1 MPIRKEI
8 YCLLVWLCTGLLS
21 FSQTSPI
28 PEPGIL
34 APIPADSLLPAP
46 PPSPAAA
53 APEVK
58 VFFVVGNI
66 VITGNKKTKEHI
78 VLRELPF
85 RSGDSV
91 RLPELVAQFKTAR
104 EQLMTTRLFIDAVV
118 ALKSIRGYTVDIS
131 IDLKERWYLFPLP
144 YLKPVDRNLSEWARQ
159 GYGTD
164 RLDYGFKFTHY
175 NFSGRNDKLRF
186 WLITGYSKQIQFEYE
201 QPYADSTLQHGYKI
215 GFSYMA
221 NKEVNY
227 ATINNQQQ
235 FTDTL
240 GGTQTITGSIEY
252 RYRPGLRT
260 FHALRFAFTH
270 FKVDDR
276 ILDLNPKYFHA
287 GVSAMALPEISYTVK
302 HYNVN
307 YIPYPL
313 TGWMGEAS
321 ILKKGI
327 HSYTSMWELSA
338 KYNRAIDLGKKWYFN
353 WQAQGMLRYPFEQP
367 FYNSKL
373 FGYKDMFLR
382 GLENYVI
389 DGVAGGMSRH
399 TFRREL
405 FSFNIPTF
413 LRSRTHDHVPF
424 RVFAKAYTDIGYG
437 YNKSFRDNSLVNKM
451 LYTTGFGIDMVTFYD
466 FVFRFDY
473 SFNQLGQNG
482 LFLHFKNEF

>member
-1 MPIRKEI
+1 MPIRKKI
-8 YCLLVWLCTGLLS
+8 YCLLVWLSTGAFS
-21 FSQTSPI
+21 FAQISI
-28 PEPGIL
+28 PPPGVL
-34 APIPADSLLPAP
+34 APLPADSLLPP
-46 PPSPAAA
+46 PPPPPPAPSPEA
-53 APEVK
+53 K
-58 VFFVVGNI
+58 VFFVIGDI

-85 RSGDSV
+85 QSGDSV
-91 RLPELVAQFKTAR
+91 RLPELVEQFRTAR
-104 EQLMTTRLFIDAVV
+104 QQLITTRLFIDAVV

-131 IDLKERWYLFPLP
+131 IDLKERWYIFPVP
-144 YLKPVDRNLSEWARQ
+144 YLKAVDRNLSEWARQ

-175 NFSGRNDKLRF
+175 NFSGRNDKLRL
-186 WLITGYSKQIQFEYE
+186 WLVTGYSKQIQFEYE

-227 ATINNQQQ
+227 ATIDNQQQ

-240 GGTQTITGSIEY
+240 GGTKTVTGSIEY

-260 FHALRFAFTH
+260 FHTLRFAFTH
-270 FKVDDR
+270 FNVDDR
-276 ILDLNPKYFHA
+276 ILELNPKYFHD
-287 GVSAMALPEISYTVK
+287 GVNSMAIPEISYAVR

-313 TGWMGEAS
+313 TGWMGEAT

-327 HSYTSMWELSA
+327 HFYTSMWELSA

-353 WQAQGMLRYPFEQP
+353 WQAQGLIRYPFEQP

-389 DGVAGGMSRH
+389 DGVAGGMSRQ

-405 FSFNIPTF
+405 FSFSIPTF
-413 LRSRTHDHVPF
+413 LKSRTHDHVPF
-424 RVFAKAYTDIGYG
+424 RVFAKAFTDMGYG
-437 YNKSFRDNSLVNKM
+437 YNKSFRNNSLTNRM
-451 LYTTGFGIDMVTFYD
+451 LFTTGFGIDMVTFYD